1 MGGKRPQSAP
11 AGGRGGGQ
19 DLAKLYDAIRHKPP
33 SWTLGG
39 GNEPRFRVPKSYS
52 CALPP
57 GYYKTQRQ
65 FVMSRVEEYSPE
77 CAYETTAFPYS
88 FPTTN
93 HFGYGG
99 FATYMGGNAKEPT
112 MGPGK
117 YPAEEYQTLLG
128 PRANCLSATA
138 RQPAYTFGGGTPKFF
153 SIGETPS
160 NAYKKKLGPG
170 SYMVKDGIKAS
181 PHAEMWEAKALRD
194 LKRFGMTSHAEQLSM
209 MTMRSA
215 NLGPDFRAAYK
226 PSKDDERRV
235 EFMMRGRAT

>member
-1 MGGKRPQSAP
+1 MGGSRRPQSAP
-11 AGGRGGGQ
+11 AGRRGAGQ
-19 DLAKLYDAIRHKPP
+19 AEDLAKVFDAVKHKPP
-33 SWTLGG
+33 SWSLGG
-39 GNEPRFRVPKSYS
+39 GKEKRFRVPKSQS

-65 FVMSRVEEYSPE
+65 FVMNHLNEYNPA
-77 CAYETTAFPYS
+77 CAYPVTAFPYS
-88 FPTTN
+88 VPTVGKD
-93 HFGYGG
+93 GYGG
-99 FATYMGGNAKEPT
+99 FDTFMGGNAKTPE
-112 MGPGK
+112 MGPAK

-128 PRANCLSATA
+128 PRANCLSASA

-181 PHAEMWEAKALRD
+181 PQAEMWEAKALRD

-226 PSKDDERRV
+226 PSK
-235 EFMMRGRAT
+235 

>member
-1 MGGKRPQSAP
+1 
-11 AGGRGGGQ
+11 
-19 DLAKLYDAIRHKPP
+19 
-33 SWTLGG
+33 
-39 GNEPRFRVPKSYS
+39 
-52 CALPP
+52 
-57 GYYKTQRQ
+57 
-65 FVMSRVEEYSPE
+65 
-77 CAYETTAFPYS
+77 
-88 FPTTN
+88 
-93 HFGYGG
+93 
-99 FATYMGGNAKEPT
+99 

-181 PHAEMWEAKALRD
+181 PQAEMWEAKALRD

-215 NLGPDFRAAYK
+215 NLGPDTEANELFILEK
-226 PSKDDERRV
+226 E
-235 EFMMRGRAT
+235 